1 MTNQQLTA
9 QAVDRYAD
17 MVWRLALARTGNRAD
32 AEDVF
37 QEVFLRHLRHG
48 HKLTSPEHEKAWL
61 IRCTIHRSASLLGA
75 AHRRRDLP
83 LEEAAALG
91 VEDRDRSVYAAVLAL
106 PQKYRTAI
114 HLHYY
119 EGLTVAEI
127 AQATGAR
134 QGTVKS
140 WLSRGRDLL
149 ADALKDG

>member
-17 MVWRLALARTGNRAD
+17 MVWRLALARTGNVSD

-61 IRCTIHRSASLLGA
+61 IRCTIQRSASLLTT
-75 AHRRRDLP
+75 AHRRHDLP
-83 LEEAAALG
+83 LETAASLG
-91 VEDRDRSVYAAVLAL
+91 VEDDDRAVYAAVLAL
-106 PQKYRTAI
+106 PPKYRTAI

-119 EGLTVAEI
+119 EELSLDEI
-127 AQATGAR
+127 ARATGAR

-140 WLSRGRDLL
+140 WRSRGRAML
-149 ADALKDG
+149 ADTLRET

>member
-17 MVWRLALARTGNRAD
+17 MVWRLALARTGNVSD

-61 IRCTIHRSASLLGA
+61 IRCTIQRSASLLTT
-75 AHRRRDLP
+75 AHRRHDLP
-83 LEEAAALG
+83 LEAAASLG
-91 VEDRDRSVYAAVLAL
+91 VEDDDRAVYAAVLAL
-106 PQKYRTAI
+106 PPKYRTAI

-119 EGLTVAEI
+119 EGLSLDEI
-127 AQATGAR
+127 ARATGAR

-140 WLSRGRDLL
+140 WLSRGRAML
-149 ADALKDG
+149 ADTLRET

>member
-17 MVWRLALARTGNRAD
+17 MVWRLALARTGNVSD

-61 IRCTIHRSASLLGA
+61 IRCTIQRSASLLTT
-75 AHRRRDLP
+75 AHRRHDLP
-83 LEEAAALG
+83 LETAASLG
-91 VEDRDRSVYAAVLAL
+91 VEDDDRAVYAAVLAL
-106 PQKYRTAI
+106 PPKYRTAI

-119 EGLTVAEI
+119 EGLSLDEI
-127 AQATGAR
+127 ARATGAR

-140 WLSRGRDLL
+140 WLSRGRAML
-149 ADALKDG
+149 ADALRET